1 MKPGRREEEGGN
13 DIATTPVEKRERGAS
28 SLLDRILTK

>member
-13 DIATTPVEKRERGAS
+13 DI
-28 SLLDRILTK
+28 SLQFSLNILPGDVIISILA

>member
-13 DIATTPVEKRERGAS
+13 DIATTPVEKRERRVKS
-28 SLLDRILTK
+28 P